1 MGVRAGQGFGV
12 PKSRRLRC
20 PSCTGRGVTRWQAT
34 AAGLMRYCQL
44 CQAGWG
50 FEGWRLA
57 MLADASKE
65 ISGGV
70 AKC

>member
-20 PSCTGRGVTRWQAT
+20 PDCTRRGVTRWQAT

-44 CQAGWG
+44 CQASWG

-57 MLADASKE
+57 MLPDASGAIDKG
-65 ISGGV
+65 SGR
-70 AKC
+70 C